1 MKAEDNAICE
11 ICGKSFHRKPSAL
24 KRYKHHTCSKECL
37 NKLKSILYSGEGNHQ
52 YGLKGELNASFKGEY
67 TTKRNINQ
75 IDIWKYVPTHPYHNK
90 DGRVKLHRWIVE
102 QNYTKF
108 NPKYFEVVDG
118 QVVLRKDSYVHH
130 IDGNHD
136 NNDINNLLPVTRA
149 EHRAIHNEG
158 QIIVR
163 DNKGKIIG
171 VVKSGELLEIP
182 EEVNQQPSAPLTK
195 CEGSET
201 NS

>member
-1 MKAEDNAICE
+1 MKAEDNVICE

-67 TTKRNINQ
+67 TIKRNVNQ
-75 IDIWKYVPTHPYHNK
+75 IDIWKYVPTHPYCNRS
-90 DGRVKLHRWIVE
+90 GRVKLHRWIVE

-108 NPKYFEVVDG
+108 NPKYFEVIDD
-118 QVVLRKDSYVHH
+118 QIVLRKDSYVHH

-136 NNDINNLLPVTRA
+136 NNDINNLLPVTKA
-149 EHRAIHNEG
+149 EHRSIHNNE
-158 QIIVR
+158 QVIVR

-171 VVKSGELLEIP
+171 VVKSGELLEKP
-182 EEVNQQPSAPLTK
+182 EEVDQQPSAPLTK